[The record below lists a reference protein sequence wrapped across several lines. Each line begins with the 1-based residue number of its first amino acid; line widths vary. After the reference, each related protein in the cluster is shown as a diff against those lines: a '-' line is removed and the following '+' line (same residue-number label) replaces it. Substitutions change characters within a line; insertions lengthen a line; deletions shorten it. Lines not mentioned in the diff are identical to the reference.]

1 MKENIENMIYEIRG
15 KQVMLDS
22 DLARLY
28 ECKNG
33 TKEVNQAVKNNIEKF
48 PERYAFRITEEET
61 ANLKSKIL
69 TSSYG
74 GSRKGHTVFTEQG
87 VAMLATILHTPVAT
101 EISIRIMDAFVAM
114 KHYISNNELRLSN
127 VESKVLAHDSS
138 IKLLEDMF
146 NKFDDKN
153 DELYFRGKKY
163 DAYSKI
169 LDIFKEAKEELII
182 VDRFTDKTIL
192 DMVKDLKVKVIL
204 ITGNKTKITKLDI
217 DKYNSTYSNLSIYY
231 SDIIHDRYIV
241 IDKNKIY
248 HSGNSINNIGY
259 RGSSIDIMND
269 ISVKTVIMKEIK
281 SIILSTKIHKIRQE
295 KKNLGGVL

>member
-15 KQVMLDS
+15 KQVMFDS

-87 VAMLATILHTPVAT
+87 VAMLATILHTSVAT